1 KGPDVLLVPLEA
13 VSNEDSSSLVYRLSG
28 ARATKQQVVTGAMN
42 DDEVVIARGLA
53 EGDRVLLTLPPG
65 HERLKLARLPAAD
78 AAKPAS
84 VTAGATT
91 PPPTPPANQ
100 DCPVRWDREARARL
114 RGRISAPLE
123 VSVRTAVE
131 AGRHHKLRASPT
143 PPG

>member
-1 KGPDVLLVPLEA
+1 MNYQKAYRHSPKNAVIIANGANAAIEA
-13 VSNEDSSSLVYRLSG
+13 RKFDLAKAWVD
-28 ARATKQQVVTGAMN
+28 RATGAMN

-65 HERLKLARLPAAD
+65 HEKLKLARLPAAD

-100 DCPVRWDREARARL
+100 D
-114 RGRISAPLE
+114 
-123 VSVRTAVE
+123 
-131 AGRHHKLRASPT
+131 
-143 PPG
+143 